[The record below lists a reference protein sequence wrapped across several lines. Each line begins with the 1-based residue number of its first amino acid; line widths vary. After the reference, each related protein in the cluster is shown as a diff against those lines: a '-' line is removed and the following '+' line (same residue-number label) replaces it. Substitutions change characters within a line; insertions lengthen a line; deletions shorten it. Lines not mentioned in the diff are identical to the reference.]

1 MNRADYGFGMY
12 RMVGNLREG
21 FIFAFFTSQEPFA
34 KIKTAKMSSKCKANE
49 LSFNPRPSL
58 NYIVANRTVSASV
71 PLMAIAEALQAIEIL
86 RKHRRTNQTA
96 AQGRERDQSYYE
108 RPGYGVLFSPH

>member
-12 RMVGNLREG
+12 RMVVNLREG
-21 FIFAFFTSQEPFA
+21 FIFAFFTSEEPFA
-34 KIKTAKMSSKCKANE
+34 KIKTAKMSKCIANE
-49 LSFNPRPSL
+49 LSFNHRPSL